1 MMTSMCHLQDIFG
14 LSRGSDLILKVV
26 VLLSL
31 FLWVEPEVRTWNHAS
46 EIFSR
51 NLDLVEAPMHIG
63 VETIAE

>member
-31 FLWVEPEVRTWNHAS
+31 FLWVDPEVRTMQ

-63 VETIAE
+63 VEATAE